1 MRFKIFC
8 DDQLDCNSAR
18 KRFSEYLDGML
29 SEQERVAIHE
39 HLKFCDA
46 CSDELEGLREQRQ
59 SPAPVENSV
68 RRGAGIRFRQIKLL
82 GVLIV
87 QRDECLPAAIQDFR
101 LPRSTFVEIFPT
113 IREERPPQ
121 SLSVLF
127 PYVYALILFF
137 LVVSSWEF
145 AYRHTFEKFYNASNY
160 VEVVAKI

>member
-8 DDQLDCNSAR
+8 DGELDCSAAR
-18 KRFSEYLDGML
+18 KHFSEYLDGML
-29 SEQERVAIHE
+29 SEEERVAVHE
-39 HLKFCDA
+39 HVKACNA
-46 CSDELEGLREQRQ
+46 CSEELDWLCKTL
-59 SPAPVENSV
+59 SVLVET
-68 RRGAGIRFRQIKLL
+68 
-82 GVLIV
+82 
-87 QRDECLPAAIQDFR
+87 RDECLPPAIQDFR

-113 IREERPPQ
+113 IQEERPRQ
-121 SLSVLF
+121 SIAVLF

>member
-8 DDQLDCNSAR
+8 NDELDCSSAR

-29 SEQERVAIHE
+29 SEEERVAVHE
-39 HLKFCDA
+39 HLKYCDD
-46 CSDELEGLREQRQ
+46 CTEELDALCKTL
-59 SPAPVENSV
+59 SVLVET
-68 RRGAGIRFRQIKLL
+68 
-82 GVLIV
+82 
-87 QRDECLPAAIQDFR
+87 RDECLPAAIQDFR

-113 IREERPPQ
+113 IQEERPHQ
-121 SLSVLF
+121 SISGLF